1 MKFEWDENKRMANI
15 LKHDIDFVDVVF
27 VFNDPKR
34 LNIIDNRKNYSE
46 IRIRTIGQVQQELVI
61 VVVHTD
67 RNGNTRII
75 SARRANKKE
84 REQYYG
90 NG

>member
-1 MKFEWDENKRMANI
+1 MKFEWDENKRIANI
-15 LKHDIDFVDVVF
+15 LKHSIDFIDVILIF
-27 VFNDPKR
+27 DDPKR
-34 LNIIDNRKNYSE
+34 LNIIDNRKDYSE
-46 IRIRTIGQVQQELVI
+46 TRIRTIGQVQQELVI

-67 RNGNTRII
+67 RNNTIRII

-90 NG
+90 NS

>member
-1 MKFEWDENKRMANI
+1 MLNI
-15 LKHDIDFVDVVF
+15 LKHNIDFVDVIF
-27 VFNDPKR
+27 VFDDPNR
-34 LNIIDNRKNYSE
+34 LNIIDNRKDYSE
-46 IRIRTIGQVQQELVI
+46 IRIRTIGQVLQELVI

-67 RNGNTRII
+67 RNGKIRII

-90 NG
+90 NS

>member
-15 LKHDIDFVDVVF
+15 LKHNIDFIDVVF
-27 VFNDPKR
+27 VFDDHKR
-34 LNIIDNRKNYSE
+34 LNIIDDRKDYNE
-46 IRIRTIGQVQQELVI
+46 IRICTIGQMQQELVI

-67 RNGNTRII
+67 RNGITRII

-84 REQYYG
+84 RDQYYG
-90 NG
+90 NS